1 MHDRTISDAFL
12 PIVEDA
18 AEESPGGLS
27 AFAEPADRPIVRPRW
42 RRRDEV
48 EVTLMAIWEAVLGT
62 APPSVDADFFDEG
75 GDSLLAIDLC
85 DHVQR
90 AFGTDLNFNMCIME
104 PTFAKI
110 AALLRDGSKRRLGR
124 AMIPLRTQGSKPPLF
139 MLPGAGGSIFG
150 YRRFVQHLV
159 PNRPVYGLRLP
170 DAKGPR
176 VAALRIEDLAA
187 YYISKIQHVQP
198 SGPYYLGGY
207 SFGGRI
213 AFEIACQLVARDE
226 KVARLVLFDTYGPGY
241 PKILP
246 AHLRILK
253 HAARF
258 LQLDAVNKRAYLSAR
273 LRRLVERYDR
283 VISRVAPGVSYLV
296 PEHIRAEFDW
306 HREASARYHPGI
318 YRGRITLFRAKDEPR
333 ALGADYSDPY
343 LGWGSRASGGV
354 EVHGVPGAHV
364 TLFDETNARA
374 VATAL
379 SACLS

>member
-1 MHDRTISDAFL
+1 MLDLAISDAFL
-12 PIVEDA
+12 PIFVDA
-18 AEESPGGLS
+18 AEESPGGFG
-27 AFAEPADRPIVRPRW
+27 AVAEPLNRSVVMPRS

-62 APPSVDADFFDEG
+62 APASVDANFFDEG
-75 GDSLLAIDLC
+75 GDSLRAIDLC
-85 DHVQR
+85 DHVRR

-110 AALLRDGSKRRLGR
+110 AALLRGGSKRRLGR

-139 MLPGAGGSIFG
+139 LLPGAGGSIFG
-150 YRRFVQHLV
+150 YRRFVQHLA

-170 DAKGPR
+170 DAKGAP

-198 SGPYYLGGY
+198 SGPYHLGGY
-207 SFGGRI
+207 SFGGRV

-226 KVARLVLFDTYGPGY
+226 KVAPVVLFDTYGPGY

-246 AHLRILK
+246 TYRRFFE

-258 LQLDAVNKRAYLSAR
+258 LRLDAVHKRAYLSAR
-273 LRRLVERYDR
+273 LRRLVERYNR

-306 HREASARYHPGI
+306 HREASVRYRPGI
-318 YRGRITLFRAKDEPR
+318 YPGRITIFRAQDEPR

-343 LGWGSRASGGV
+343 LGWGPLASGGV
-354 EVHGVPGAHV
+354 EVHEVPGAHV

-374 VATAL
+374 VAMAL
-379 SACLS
+379 SACLG